1 MKINV
6 DIDKKYEEV
15 RVEVQS
21 PDMNNEV
28 TDIMNR
34 LSGNEQ
40 KKDETIIGYLEES
53 MVILKVKNI
62 ASFATLGNYVM
73 ANTDEGSFR
82 IKEKL
87 YYLEER
93 FGTYNF
99 VRISKS
105 ALVNLHHIKSIDLH
119 FSGSLIAKLDNG
131 TDEIIS
137 RRYVSKVKEAIGI
150 GGSKS

>member
-6 DIDKKYEEV
+6 DIDEKYQEV
-15 RVEVQS
+15 KVEVQS

-34 LSGNEQ
+34 LNGSGQ
-40 KKDETIIGYLEES
+40 KKDETVIGYKEES
-53 MVILKVKNI
+53 MVILKAENI
-62 ASFATLGNYVM
+62 VSFAISANYVM
-73 ANTDEGSFR
+73 ANTDKGSIR
-82 IKEKL
+82 VKEKL
-87 YYLEER
+87 YYLEEK
-93 FGTYNF
+93 FENHDF
-99 VRISKS
+99 IRISKS

-137 RRYVSKVKEAIGI
+137 RRFVPKVKEAIGI
-150 GGSKS
+150 GGNKG